1 MPQYNSEEEAGAL
14 PEVPERLLARHVA
27 IQTFRRPNARGM
39 KKLRKLREVAAEQAI
54 RQAPPHPFLAG
65 VSDDEPFWRDLPDI
79 LQSQILVMIDNG
91 MPTKKNPKPRPVERI
106 LWAGTPHT
114 RKRTILLLVLL
125 WAVTLAVPAILLE
138 DLVDEVGGW
147 LALAWA
153 LFTVF
158 LFVPRLTRGSR
169 EVFALTSQRAIVSRR
184 TMYCSIHSEKFY
196 YSDIASAKLTPHRD
210 GTATVVLTKTKVM
223 YKPTERIT
231 FDRIRDVRGAERVL
245 GRMLPGDVAHDAGFP
260 ESDEPLPYEPR

>member
-1 MPQYNSEEEAGAL
+1 
-14 PEVPERLLARHVA
+14 
-27 IQTFRRPNARGM
+27 M

-153 LFTVF
+153 LFTRAAAARCSRSPRSAPLF
-158 LFVPRLTRGSR
+158 LGAPCTAASTRRS
-169 EVFALTSQRAIVSRR
+169 FT
-184 TMYCSIHSEKFY
+184 
-196 YSDIASAKLTPHRD
+196 
-210 GTATVVLTKTKVM
+210 TATL
-223 YKPTERIT
+223 RL
-231 FDRIRDVRGAERVL
+231 R
-245 GRMLPGDVAHDAGFP
+245 
-260 ESDEPLPYEPR
+260 S